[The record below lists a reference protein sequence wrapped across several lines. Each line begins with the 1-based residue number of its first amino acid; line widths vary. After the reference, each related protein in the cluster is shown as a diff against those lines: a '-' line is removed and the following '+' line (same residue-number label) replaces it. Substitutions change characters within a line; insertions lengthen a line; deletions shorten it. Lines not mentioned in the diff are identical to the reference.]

1 MKKDFSRVLIGIYFL
16 LSKQNNTF
24 LWYLLTLI
32 LNVFLKQCICK
43 PLMGNKNFP
52 LIGKGTRPPESY
64 HTSYGMPS
72 GHAQAAG
79 FLFASQL
86 LNKNPHWIIIFKLSI
101 LISISRIHKKHHTI
115 QQVLAGYLLG
125 ILFAIVVNKNVLI

>member
-1 MKKDFSRVLIGIYFL
+1 
-16 LSKQNNTF
+16 
-24 LWYLLTLI
+24 
-32 LNVFLKQCICK
+32 
-43 PLMGNKNFP
+43 MGNKNFP

-86 LNKNPHWIIIFKLSI
+86 LNKNPYWFLPSI
-101 LISISRIHKKHHTI
+101 LISINRIHKKHHTI

-125 ILFAIVVNKNVLI
+125 ILFAVLSNKNILI

>member
-24 LWYLLTLI
+24 LWYLLSLI

-43 PLMGNKNFP
+43 PLMGTKNFP
-52 LIGKGTRPPESY
+52 LVGKGTRPLESY
-64 HTSYGMPS
+64 HNSYGMPS

-86 LNKNPHWIIIFKLSI
+86 LKKNPYWFLPSI
-101 LISISRIHKKHHTI
+101 LISVNRIYEKHHTI
-115 QQVLAGYLLG
+115 QQVIVGYLLG
-125 ILFAIVVNKNVLI
+125 ILFAVLANKNILI